1 MLRSPPSR
9 RLLAILGGLLL
20 VAVIVSGVGA
30 HYPHD
35 WLLENVL
42 VAVCV
47 IYLAATWKSL
57 PLSAGSYVLIF
68 LFLLIHEVGAHWTYA
83 EVPYDAWSK
92 AWFGHSV
99 NAVFGFE
106 RNHFDRL
113 IHLIYGLMFVFPY
126 RELYFHAGGR
136 PGIWSYLIP
145 IDLIASTSLVYELIE
160 WAAAVVFGGELGIAY
175 LGTQGDVWDA
185 HKDMAIAILGAVV
198 SVGLL
203 AWGNARQSDDPSFTF
218 IQAAK
223 RRP

>member
-1 MLRSPPSR
+1 
-9 RLLAILGGLLL
+9 
-20 VAVIVSGVGA
+20 
-30 HYPHD
+30 
-35 WLLENVL
+35 
-42 VAVCV
+42 
-47 IYLAATWKSL
+47 
-57 PLSAGSYVLIF
+57 VLIF
-68 LFLLIHEVGAHWTYA
+68 LFLLVHEVGAHWTYA

-113 IHLIYGLMFVFPY
+113 IHLIYGLIFVFPY

-185 HKDMAIAILGAVV
+185 HKDMAIAILGAAV

-203 AWGNARQSDDPSFTF
+203 AWRNARQGDDPSLTF
-218 IQAAK
+218 IQAVK

>member
-1 MLRSPPSR
+1 
-9 RLLAILGGLLL
+9 
-20 VAVIVSGVGA
+20 
-30 HYPHD
+30 
-35 WLLENVL
+35 
-42 VAVCV
+42 
-47 IYLAATWKSL
+47 
-57 PLSAGSYVLIF
+57 
-68 LFLLIHEVGAHWTYA
+68 
-83 EVPYDAWSK
+83 
-92 AWFGHSV
+92 V